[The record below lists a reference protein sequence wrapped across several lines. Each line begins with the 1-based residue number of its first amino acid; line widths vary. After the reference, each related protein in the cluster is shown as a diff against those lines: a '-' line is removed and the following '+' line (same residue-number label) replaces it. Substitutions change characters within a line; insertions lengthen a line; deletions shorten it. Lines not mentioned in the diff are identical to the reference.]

1 MLWRSSCKCH
11 NDFMTDS
18 SSTVSN
24 SGVIPDVV
32 DEPVEDLDFWEHS
45 ANLAEAGAL
54 ESSLGFIS
62 LGPTW

>member
-1 MLWRSSCKCH
+1 MS
-11 NDFMTDS
+11 DS

-24 SGVIPDVV
+24 NGVILDVV